1 MRRWNGWGDEN
12 NSMALPTSAALFLQ
26 QTLGEAKPLTN
37 ISLNDVIAKVPDS
50 RLTADQLS
58 KFTWLTDDKEQRVR
72 HAKGQSL
79 PDWLAMHSGDISVFP
94 DAIAFPENRQDIQIL
109 LQWAQQENI
118 ELIPYGGGT
127 SVAGHI
133 NPLKSAR
140 VVITVDMSRLNQLIT
155 LDEKSQIATFG
166 AGTPGP
172 MVEAQLRAQ
181 GYTLGH
187 FPQSFELSTIG
198 GWVASR
204 SSGQQSLRYGRIEQ
218 LFAGGIMETFNGEL
232 QLPSFPASAAG
243 PDLKEIVLGS
253 EGRFGIISEVKV
265 RVSKLAEKEQFSVVF
280 FPSWQQATDFCREV
294 AQQRIQLSMLR
305 VSNPMETKTQL
316 KLAGHESAIHWLE
329 RYLSLLGAK
338 QQKCML
344 TFGLT
349 GSKAQVSAS
358 KKQVKPLI
366 KQFKGVST
374 GEHLGKRWSENRF
387 KFPYLREALWEKGVV
402 VDTLE
407 TATDWHNVDNLMAKV
422 ESSLATGLTTGLA
435 TGSDENSDSKKV
447 HVFTHLSHVYG
458 QGCSLYTT
466 YLFCNGSDYQ
476 QTLKEWQTLK
486 HVASTTIV
494 ENGGTISHQHGVG
507 KDHAPYL
514 SVEKGEQ
521 GMKVLANLCQHF
533 DEKKLLNPHTLIENS

>member
-12 NSMALPTSAALFLQ
+12 NSMILPPSAELFLQ
-26 QTLGEAKPLTN
+26 QILGKAQPLTN
-37 ISLNDVIAKVPDS
+37 ISLINVMAKVPES
-50 RLTADQLS
+50 RLSINQLA
-58 KFTWLTDDKEQRVR
+58 KFNWLTDDKEKRVR
-72 HAKGQSL
+72 HARGQSL
-79 PDWLAMHSGDISVFP
+79 PDWLAMHSGDIDVFP
-94 DAIAFPENRQDIQIL
+94 DAVAFPENRHDIQAL
-109 LQWAQQENI
+109 LHWAQQENI

-133 NPLKSAR
+133 NPLKSTR
-140 VVITVDMSRLNQLIT
+140 VVITVDMSRLNQLIA
-155 LDEKSQIATFG
+155 LDKKSQIATFG

-232 QLPSFPASAAG
+232 QLSSFPASSAG
-243 PDLKEIVLGS
+243 PDIKEIVLGS

-265 RVSKLAEKEQFSVVF
+265 RISKLAEKEQFSVLF

-305 VSNPMETKTQL
+305 VSNAMETKTQL
-316 KLAGHESAIHWLE
+316 KLAGHENAIYWLE
-329 RYLSLLGAK
+329 RYLRLRGAK

-349 GSKAQVSAS
+349 GSKPQISSS
-358 KKQVKPLI
+358 KKQLKPLI

-374 GEHLGKRWSENRF
+374 GEHLGKRWSKNRF
-387 KFPYLREALWEKGVV
+387 KFPYLRETLWEKGVV

-407 TATDWHNVDNLMAKV
+407 TATDWHNVDRLMAKV
-422 ESSLATGLTTGLA
+422 ESSLETALSA
-435 TGSDENSDSKKV
+435 VSESNKKI

-466 YLFCNGSDYQ
+466 YLFCNGNNYP
-476 QTLKEWQTLK
+476 QTLKQWQTLK
-486 HVASTTIV
+486 HAASSAII

-507 KDHAPYL
+507 KDHTPYL

-521 GMKVLANLCQHF
+521 GMKVLSHLCHHF
-533 DEKKLLNPHTLIENS
+533 DHKNLLNPNTLIENN